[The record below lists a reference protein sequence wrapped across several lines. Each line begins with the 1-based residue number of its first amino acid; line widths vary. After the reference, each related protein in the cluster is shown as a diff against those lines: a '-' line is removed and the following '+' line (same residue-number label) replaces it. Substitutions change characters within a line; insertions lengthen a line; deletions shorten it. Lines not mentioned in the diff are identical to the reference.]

1 MKKIKLFQDGPTLK
15 EIEDLKDKVD
25 GYTFNPTLFKK
36 LGAKDYINFT
46 RDILTKTNNKSV
58 SIEVFADTEDEC
70 LNQAKIIQQINEKI
84 SVKIPIVYTNGE
96 TTINLI
102 SKLVENDI
110 KLNITA
116 IFTLDQ
122 IKYILPKIE
131 RTKTI
136 LSVFSGRIF
145 DIGLDA
151 ENIFKKIS
159 DDVHSN
165 SECQLLWA
173 SCRMPYDYIMA
184 ERSGADIITMP
195 TDMILK
201 LEKFG
206 KDPVDFSLETVKMFY
221 DDAKKSNFKILKS

>member
-46 RDILTKTNNKSV
+46 RDILKKTNNKSV

-70 LNQAKIIQQINEKI
+70 LNQAKIIQKINEKI

-136 LSVFSGRIF
+136 LSVFSGSTH
-145 DIGLDA
+145 
-151 ENIFKKIS
+151 K
-159 DDVHSN
+159 
-165 SECQLLWA
+165 C
-173 SCRMPYDYIMA
+173 
-184 ERSGADIITMP
+184 
-195 TDMILK
+195 
-201 LEKFG
+201 
-206 KDPVDFSLETVKMFY
+206 MF
-221 DDAKKSNFKILKS
+221 FQ